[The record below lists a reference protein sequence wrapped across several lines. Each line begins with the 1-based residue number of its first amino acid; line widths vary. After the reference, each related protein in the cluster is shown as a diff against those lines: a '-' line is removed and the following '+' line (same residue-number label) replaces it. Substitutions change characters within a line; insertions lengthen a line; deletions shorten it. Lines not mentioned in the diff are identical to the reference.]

1 MGKIF
6 SFRILWIFVNSN
18 SNNTIFWWI
27 SFISE
32 IHCLKTDTQARFSSI
47 LRLPPGHSAPPV
59 LEEVPAPQQSTGCQ
73 ISATTLDN
81 VFLVDLDRLDECG
94 VRECEEQGETWLC
107 LLVRYP
113 VLRGLRLPEDEIIN
127 IKCKP
132 QDRAVA
138 GQNAINFQEA
148 MWVLKYN
155 HLEHIHRIMLRV
167 IM

>member
-1 MGKIF
+1 MYCWLRF
-6 SFRILWIFVNSN
+6 SCQHVMINVTNNNSSFV
-18 SNNTIFWWI
+18 T
-27 SFISE
+27 E
-32 IHCLKTDTQARFSSI
+32 IHCLKMDSQSRFSSV
-47 LRLPPGHSAPPV
+47 LRLPPGHTAPPV
-59 LEEVPAPQQSTGCQ
+59 LEEAPAGAPACQ
-73 ISATTLDN
+73 IGATTLQD
-81 VFLVDLDRLDECG
+81 VYLVDLVELEECG

-148 MWVLKYN
+148 M
-155 HLEHIHRIMLRV
+155 
-167 IM
+167 

>member
-1 MGKIF
+1 MD
-6 SFRILWIFVNSN
+6 SQS
-18 SNNTIFWWI
+18 
-27 SFISE
+27 
-32 IHCLKTDTQARFSSI
+32 RFSSV
-47 LRLPPGHSAPPV
+47 LRLPPGHTAPPV
-59 LEEVPAPQQSTGCQ
+59 LEEAPAGAPACQ
-73 ISATTLDN
+73 IGATTPQD
-81 VFLVDLDRLDECG
+81 VYLVDLVELEECG

-148 MWVLKYN
+148 M
-155 HLEHIHRIMLRV
+155 
-167 IM
+167 